1 MAEKFKKQIHNITI
15 TEQKLNTGF
24 YIFRCKD
31 KKTKKVLEKFMSMDR
46 KKALKS
52 AKAYCLQ
59 NPRGY
64 KAIYG
69 SGSVQMPITKNE
81 LEFLILNT
89 PGTMPTLINKFKRY
103 LNKINQKNKEK

>member
-1 MAEKFKKQIHNITI
+1 MPEKFKKQIHNITI
-15 TEQKLNTGF
+15 TEQRLNTGF

-31 KKTKKVLEKFMSMDR
+31 KITKKVLEEFMSMDR
-46 KKALKS
+46 EKALKS

-59 NPRGY
+59 NPGGY

-69 SGSVQMPITKNE
+69 SGSIQMSITKNE

-89 PGTMPTLINKFKRY
+89 PKTMPTLVGKFKKY
-103 LNKINQKNKEK
+103 LNKINQKNKEN